1 MIRAALATPL
11 TGPLARYGTAGAV
24 ALQMWAEWHN
34 RHHHEPV
41 EFWFGD
47 AHPDPVDAIRRAEK
61 ADIIFGPYGSSVA
74 RAVLGATNRTVFNH
88 GGAAVE
94 GFANQVPLLGAAT
107 TYFQGPVQVIRA
119 AGPEL
124 RTMAVVSGDSGFST
138 AVSRGAVEVARRH
151 RFDVVR
157 LPLDGDPGDAEVLVT
172 VGAFAEELALARR
185 LLPGGWRAVA
195 MVGAGVDEVLAPLG
209 DLREGLIGPA
219 QWMATAAP
227 DPTLGPTAAEFVA
240 LYRAQTGT
248 EPPYP
253 AAQAFA
259 AGLIAG
265 RCLQLAGST
274 DDAALLAAARTLDC
288 VTLLGRFRLDADTG
302 RQVGHQILTV
312 QWQEGRRQVVWP
324 PELAETDIRLLL
336 A

>member
-1 MIRAALATPL
+1 M
-11 TGPLARYGTAGAV
+11 YGTAGAA
-24 ALQMWAEWHN
+24 ALELWAEWHTRN
-34 RHHHEPV
+34 HHEPV
-41 EFWFGD
+41 ELRFVD
-47 AHPDPVDAIRRAEK
+47 THPDPVDAIRRAAE
-61 ADIIFGPYGSSVA
+61 ADIVFGPYGSSVA
-74 RAVLGATNRTVFNH
+74 RSVLGATSRTVFNH

-94 GFANQVPLLGAAT
+94 GFANQVPLLGEAT
-107 TYFQGPVQVIRA
+107 TYFQGPVQAIRR

-138 AVSRGAVEVARRH
+138 AVSRGAVEAARRH
-151 RFDVVR
+151 RFEVAR
-157 LPLDGDPGDAEVLVT
+157 LPLGGDPVDAEVLVT

-185 LLPGGWRAVA
+185 LLPGDWRAVA

-240 LYRAQTGT
+240 CYRAKMGT
-248 EPPYP
+248 EPAYP

-265 RCLQLAGST
+265 QCRQLTGST
-274 DDAALLAAARTLDC
+274 DDAALLAAVRSLDC
-288 VTLLGRFRLDADTG
+288 VTLLGRFRLDPDTG
-302 RQVGHQILTV
+302 HQVGHQILTV

-324 PELAETDIRLLL
+324 PELAETDIRLLS